1 MFKGR
6 RVVFIIELVM
16 CVMCVF
22 VKVVF
27 CVKVFVVVNVEVE
40 IDVVD
45 EKIWKN
51 LVLNFIFFLGEVV
64 NLFEV
69 RF

>member
-69 RF
+69 KF